1 MKLERG
7 DFALFWN
14 LECGLPEAAS
24 CYIYKKDLDL
34 EGCFFLYS
42 RFTPTG
48 CYSTKLQN
56 ELQNN
61 K

>member
-1 MKLERG
+1 VKLERG
-7 DFALFWN
+7 DFALFWSVDCQK
-14 LECGLPEAAS
+14 LLLV
-24 CYIYKKDLDL
+24 IYKKDLGLDF